1 MEAYELSP
9 EEWALELHHMANA
22 GFDDLYHV
30 SIGVD
35 PDGQP
40 IVDLKTTIT
49 TAFGLVT
56 DGMELQPNDLAPSLA
71 KFLKAAES
79 ADTEKRSE
87 LMRLALA
94 NLSGVVGFAIGP

>member
-22 GFDDLYHV
+22 GFDDLYRV

-35 PDGQP
+35 QNGQP
-40 IVDLKTTIT
+40 FADLKATIT

-56 DGMELQPNDLAPSLA
+56 DGMGLQPNELAPNLA
-71 KFLKAAES
+71 EFLEAAES
-79 ADTEKRSE
+79 AEPEKRTE

-94 NLSGVVGFAIGP
+94 NLSGIVGFAIGP